1 MWCAMKTREVFSS
14 AVVLIG
20 KKLTENDTDM
30 TDDQE
35 NVIKNWGD
43 TEFIG
48 LLYVV
53 VTYLTP

>member
-1 MWCAMKTREVFSS
+1 MKTREVFSS